1 MIPGWRRRRKKRR
14 RCRLLLLLLLL
25 AHGVTGRELE
35 REREREKARESLE
48 RGTEARG
55 RESRL
60 QVFRSLMCDLPQTRQ
75 SVPPFPSGSAGF
87 KESALGP
94 PPPPLS
100 FSYAFLQNPTGI
112 PYYTATARANFL
124 SRETLLSAFRR
135 FLVERRNAPREKNP
149 EVTLSLSLS
158 LSLPGAFFP
167 RFRERENPKNFNQN
181 YFSIGL

>member
-1 MIPGWRRRRKKRR
+1 MIPRRRR
-14 RCRLLLLLLLL
+14 RCCRLLLLL
-25 AHGVTGRELE
+25 AHGVTGG
-35 REREREKARESLE
+35 RERERGRELVESVE

-94 PPPPLS
+94 PPTASLS

-112 PYYTATARANFL
+112 PYYTAAQPGLTFFPERL
-124 SRETLLSAFRR
+124 SFRLSDVSSRK
-135 FLVERRNAPREKNP
+135 RRNAPREKNP
-149 EVTLSLSLS
+149 EVTLSLSHSLS
-158 LSLPGAFFP
+158 LSFSLAFK
-167 RFRERENPKNFNQN
+167 RDRERGGRGKRIRKTLARN